1 MGATYGRRGGERVM
15 YNGYASQD
23 EFHKALAEGFA
34 EYVKAYEKGVREN
47 PKGWQHA
54 GCDHANGYCAG

>member
-1 MGATYGRRGGERVM
+1 M
-15 YNGYASQD
+15 YNGYANQN

-34 EYVKAYEKGVREN
+34 EYAKAYEKGIKEN
-47 PKGWQHA
+47 PQGWAHA

>member
-1 MGATYGRRGGERVM
+1 M
-15 YNGYASQD
+15 YNGYTNQN

-34 EYVKAYEKGVREN
+34 EYAKAYEKGIKEN
-47 PKGWQHA
+47 PQGWAHA